1 VKNTYIYY
9 ISAFTLL
16 FFLPFLGAFQ
26 LFDWDEVNFAECAR
40 EMLISGD
47 YSQVTINFT
56 PFWEKPPLFIWMQA
70 ASMKLFGINEFAA
83 RLPNVLAALFTF
95 LFLFRAG
102 KELKGTKMGVLWI
115 ICFAGSI
122 LPNLYFHSGIIDPWF
137 NLFIILAIYYAYKAL
152 RSKYNVHYLYSGLFI
167 GLAVLTKGPV
177 GILLFMGIVGLFIL
191 FNYSKYKVTIKGI
204 ALFSFTFILVGG
216 FWFFILLVQGKE
228 HIIADFINYQ
238 IRLFQTKDAGH
249 GGPFYYHFI
258 VLLLGC
264 FPASIYALQNTSIRK
279 KNNLTFL
286 MILTLLFTLLLFSI
300 VQTKIIHY
308 SSLCY
313 FPISFLAADYLFRQT
328 NDSKQLKKSSTTMC
342 IGITVFFIL
351 ITSVTWILDHPQFI
365 LNNFGT
371 DSFTKDALSQ
381 GFDKQWTL
389 YVPSLF
395 LFGAVILML
404 VALKKK
410 QSLSIILGGYLSIA
424 ITLTLLTGFVGPR
437 IAQITQSS
445 HVEFC
450 QNVSKEDVYVKSIGF
465 KSFVPLFYGNQKKPD
480 HLHYLNEGW
489 LVNGLVDK
497 PVFFTS
503 RSEQK
508 KAILESYP
516 NLHVLYD
523 KGGFTFYSRKDQS
536 EITSGLFPE
545 KNN

>member
-1 VKNTYIYY
+1 MKSTYIYY

-40 EMLISGD
+40 EMLLSGD

-95 LFLFRAG
+95 IFLFRAG
-102 KELKGTKMGVLWI
+102 KELHGIKMGVLWI

-137 NLFIILAIYYAYKAL
+137 NLFIVLAIYYAYKGL
-152 RSKYNVHYLYSGLFI
+152 TSRLNMHYVYAGLFI

-177 GILLFMGIVGLFIL
+177 GILLFMGILGLFML
-191 FNYSKYKVTIKGI
+191 FNYGNYKVSISGI
-204 ALFSFTFILVGG
+204 ALFGITFTLVGG
-216 FWFFILLVQGKE
+216 FWFFILLIQGKE

-238 IRLFQTKDAGH
+238 IRLFQTEDAGH

-264 FPASIYALQNTSIRK
+264 FPASIYALRNISLKK
-279 KNNLTFL
+279 KNNLTFM

-313 FPISFLAADYLFRQT
+313 FPISFLAADYLCRRS
-328 NDSKQLKKSSTTMC
+328 NDSKMLKKSSTTMC
-342 IGITVFFIL
+342 IGIVVFFVL
-351 ITSVTWILDHPQFI
+351 ITGLTWVLDHPQLI
-365 LNNFGT
+365 LNNFET

-381 GFDKQWTL
+381 DFDKPWHL
-389 YVPSLF
+389 YIPSLF
-395 LFGAVILML
+395 LFGTVILML
-404 VALKKK
+404 VAYKKGR
-410 QSLSIILGGYLSIA
+410 SLSIVIGGYFSIA
-424 ITLTLLTGFVGPR
+424 MTLTLMSGFIGPR
-437 IAQITQSS
+437 ITQITQSS

-450 QNVSKEDVYVKSIGF
+450 QNVSKKDVYVRSIGF
-465 KSFVPLFYGNQKKPD
+465 KSFVPLFYGNQKQQE
-480 HLHYLNEGW
+480 HLHYLSEEW
-489 LVNGLVDK
+489 LVNGPVDK
-497 PVFFTS
+497 PAFFS
-503 RSEQK
+503 SKSDQK
-508 KAILESYP
+508 EAILESYP

-536 EITSGLFPE
+536 EISGSLFPE